1 MTHRVIPPTSRNK
14 VVENWITPLELI
26 ELSAFRAWIRVF
38 RRWVGSL
45 CFLTNPQSIQE
56 ILSPLSMRAWVSTAF
71 IVCEG
76 VMSWTGICIVGDN
89 FTNTFAQET
98 EGRVCVG
105 ELFLSKNPKVGRKS
119 FIPSPPLH
127 RHLHISSSLGS
138 SSLPT
143 FCILGFPF

>member
-1 MTHRVIPPTSRNK
+1 
-14 VVENWITPLELI
+14 
-26 ELSAFRAWIRVF
+26 
-38 RRWVGSL
+38 
-45 CFLTNPQSIQE
+45 
-56 ILSPLSMRAWVSTAF
+56 
-71 IVCEG
+71 
-76 VMSWTGICIVGDN
+76 MSWTGICIVGDN